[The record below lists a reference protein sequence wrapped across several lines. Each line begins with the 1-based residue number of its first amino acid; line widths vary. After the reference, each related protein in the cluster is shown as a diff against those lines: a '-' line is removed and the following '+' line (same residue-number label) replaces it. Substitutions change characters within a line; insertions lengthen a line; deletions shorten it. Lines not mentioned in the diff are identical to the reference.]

1 MSRSTDRPKLLP
13 LVTTALDLSIDMLR
27 HTGGPL
33 TPSVLRAE
41 GKSTEVHRFV
51 AETLEEGQDRA
62 REHLRQCNGAT
73 SAAALVYDGYL
84 TCSGVR
90 TDAVFV
96 AAQAVG
102 TDRSDLYAMAYRF
115 TADGVEELGNAKHV
129 EVDEPSLFGTPQRRR
144 SMLGLRR
151 R

>member
-1 MSRSTDRPKLLP
+1 
-13 LVTTALDLSIDMLR
+13 
-27 HTGGPL
+27 
-33 TPSVLRAE
+33 
-41 GKSTEVHRFV
+41 
-51 AETLEEGQDRA
+51 
-62 REHLRQCNGAT
+62 
-73 SAAALVYDGYL
+73 LVYDGYL
-84 TCSGVR
+84 TCSGAR

-102 TDRSDLYAMAYRF
+102 TDRSDLYALAYRF